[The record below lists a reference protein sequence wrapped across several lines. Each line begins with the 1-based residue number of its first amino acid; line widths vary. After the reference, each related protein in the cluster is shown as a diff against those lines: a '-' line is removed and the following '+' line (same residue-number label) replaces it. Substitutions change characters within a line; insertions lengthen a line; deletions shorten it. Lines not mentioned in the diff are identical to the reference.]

1 MSIKLMME
9 VKSIGE
15 RLAALEK
22 RTVSAVEGVVHTP
35 LTDLDAELRS
45 VRESLTKLA
54 DAIDERIT
62 ELEGRMEG
70 RIQAIEAKLRIGPK
84 AA

>member
-22 RTVSAVEGVVHTP
+22 RTLGAVEGAVHTP
-35 LTDLDAELRS
+35 LTDLGAELSS